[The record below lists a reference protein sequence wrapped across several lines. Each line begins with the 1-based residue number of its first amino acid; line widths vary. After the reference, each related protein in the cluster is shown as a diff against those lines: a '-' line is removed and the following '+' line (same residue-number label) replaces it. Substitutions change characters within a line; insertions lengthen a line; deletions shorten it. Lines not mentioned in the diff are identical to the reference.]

1 MKNLNQ
7 RDIEKRSKEVEKDSH
22 PPVDWQ
28 ELIFANIQRI
38 DELENANSQLLDIIK
53 SLTKEK
59 KELKERVEIMEKI
72 IEDTFPSNKQ

>member
-1 MKNLNQ
+1 MKNSNQ
-7 RDIEKRSKEVEKDSH
+7 RDIEKRLKELEKDSH

>member
-1 MKNLNQ
+1 MKNEYD
-7 RDIEKRSKEVEKDSH
+7 RKIEDRIKKLEKDSH

>member
-1 MKNLNQ
+1 MKNSNQ
-7 RDIEKRSKEVEKDSH
+7 RDIEKRLKELEKDSH

-38 DELENANSQLLDIIK
+38 DELEDTNSQLLDIIK
-53 SLTKEK
+53 NLTKEK

>member
-1 MKNLNQ
+1 MKNSNQ
-7 RDIEKRSKEVEKDSH
+7 RDIEKRLKELERDSH

-38 DELENANSQLLDIIK
+38 DELEDTNSQLLDIIK
-53 SLTKEK
+53 NLTKEK

>member
-1 MKNLNQ
+1 MKNSNQ
-7 RDIEKRSKEVEKDSH
+7 KDIEKRLKELEKDSH

>member
-7 RDIEKRSKEVEKDSH
+7 RDIEKRLKELEKDSH

>member
-1 MKNLNQ
+1 MKNSNQ
-7 RDIEKRSKEVEKDSH
+7 RDIEKRLKELEKDSH

-38 DELENANSQLLDIIK
+38 DELEDTNSQLLDIIK
-53 SLTKEK
+53 NLTKEK

-72 IEDTFPSNKQ
+72 IKDTFPSNKQ

>member
-7 RDIEKRSKEVEKDSH
+7 RDFEKRLKELEKDSH

>member
-7 RDIEKRSKEVEKDSH
+7 KDIEKRLKELEKDSH

-38 DELENANSQLLDIIK
+38 DELENANSQLLHIIK

>member
-1 MKNLNQ
+1 MKNSNQ
-7 RDIEKRSKEVEKDSH
+7 RDIEKRLKELERDSH

>member
-7 RDIEKRSKEVEKDSH
+7 RDIEKRLKELEKDSH

-38 DELENANSQLLDIIK
+38 DELENANSQLLHIIK

>member
-1 MKNLNQ
+1 MKNSNQ
-7 RDIEKRSKEVEKDSH
+7 RDIEKRLKELEKDSH

-38 DELENANSQLLDIIK
+38 DELENANSQLLHIIK

-59 KELKERVEIMEKI
+59 KELKERIEIMEKI
-72 IEDTFPSNKQ
+72 ITDTFPSNKQ